1 MRGLGLSAVVLVIA
15 ACSVEVMPST
25 PPVSPGQTGPAV
37 PLATP
42 ALAPPPVGS
51 GDAAAGLPYGC
62 TGNPFDLGIL
72 SRPAVADLGDDAA
85 AAALREQTRH
95 LDGAKRGWWLTYR
108 SATEAEFL
116 AINGPD
122 LFDYFR
128 FRLRDDGTWELR
140 GAGDCAL
147 RFVAEGRSTLSW
159 RIDES
164 APPDADTRIVRVLV
178 SEQYGS
184 VDLLTL
190 QPPIIR
196 LTDEVVLIVFTANQ
210 PAGLNA
216 DPTLARAARSRT
228 ASARDPG
235 RLSEVPLFD
244 HCSQGPPVP
253 VEVDLGEPLG
263 ERRLV
268 DGATWP
274 ARDARQ
280 PVEP

>member
-1 MRGLGLSAVVLVIA
+1 MRALGVIGVLLLVA
-15 ACSVEVMPST
+15 ACSVEVVPSS
-25 PPVSPGQTGPAV
+25 PPVSPGQTGPVV
-37 PLATP
+37 PLVTP
-42 ALAPPPVGS
+42 ALALPPVGT

-108 SATEAEFL
+108 SVTEAEFL
-116 AINGPD
+116 AINGPAH
-122 LFDYFR
+122 FDYFR
-128 FRLRDDGTWELR
+128 FRLTGDGTWDMES
-140 GAGDCAL
+140 AGECAL

-164 APPDADTRIVRVLV
+164 APPGADTRVIRALLTV
-178 SEQYGS
+178 QCGS

-196 LTDEVVLIVFTANQ
+196 LTDDVVLIVFTSSQ
-210 PAGLNA
+210 PAGLDGDA
-216 DPTLARAARSRT
+216 TMARAARFPATSP
-228 ASARDPG
+228 RDPG
-235 RLSEVPLFD
+235 RVSHGPLFD

-253 VEVDLGEPLG
+253 VEVDLGEHLG
-263 ERRLV
+263 ERLLV
-268 DGATWP
+268 DGSTWP

>member
-1 MRGLGLSAVVLVIA
+1 MRALGMIGVLLVVA
-15 ACSVEVMPST
+15 ACSVEVVPSS

-42 ALAPPPVGS
+42 ALALPPVGS

-85 AAALREQTRH
+85 AAALREQTRQ

-116 AINGPD
+116 AINGPAH
-122 LFDYFR
+122 FDYFR
-128 FRLRDDGTWELR
+128 FRLRNDGRWEMES
-140 GAGDCAL
+140 AGECAL
-147 RFVAEGRSTLSW
+147 RFVAEGRIVLSW
-159 RIDES
+159 QIDGS
-164 APPDADTRIVRVLV
+164 APPEADRRVIRALLTV
-178 SEQYGS
+178 QCGS
-184 VDLLTL
+184 VDLLML
-190 QPPIIR
+190 QPPMIR
-196 LTDEVVLIVFTANQ
+196 LTDDVVLIVFTSSQ
-210 PAGLNA
+210 PAGLGGDA
-216 DPTLARAARSRT
+216 TLVRAARFPATSLH
-228 ASARDPG
+228 DPG
-235 RLSEVPLFD
+235 RVLHGPLFD

-263 ERRLV
+263 DRILL
-268 DGATWP
+268 DGSTWP

>member
-1 MRGLGLSAVVLVIA
+1 MRALGVIAVLLLVA

-25 PPVSPGQTGPAV
+25 PPASPGQTGPAV

-42 ALAPPPVGS
+42 ALVPPPVGT
-51 GDAAAGLPYGC
+51 GDAAAGLAYGC

-72 SRPAVADLGDDAA
+72 SRPAIADLGDDAA

-116 AINGPD
+116 AINGPN

-128 FRLRDDGTWELR
+128 FRLRDDGRWEML
-140 GAGDCAL
+140 GAGECAL
-147 RFVAEGRSTLSW
+147 RFVAEGRTTLSW
-159 RIDES
+159 QIDDS
-164 APPDADTRIVRVLV
+164 APPKADTQVVRALV
-178 SEQYGS
+178 SEQCAS
-184 VDLLTL
+184 VELLLL
-190 QPPIIR
+190 QPPIVR
-196 LTDEVVLIVFTANQ
+196 LTDDVVLIVFTASQ

-228 ASARDPG
+228 ASAPG
-235 RLSEVPLFD
+235 SGAALGGPLFD
-244 HCSQGPPVP
+244 HCAQGPPVP

-263 ERRLV
+263 DRLLV

-280 PVEP
+280 PAQP